1 MKIIMMGTGGYALPT
16 FGALYETGHP
26 IVALF
31 TRPETAPRSRQRTPP
46 NCMRQL
52 AVQQGTPVFDPPDV
66 NAPTAQQVLRSLAP
80 DLLIVCD
87 YGQILAAETLGL
99 ARHGGFN
106 LHASLLPKYRGA
118 APINWAIY
126 HGETQTGNTVIHMT
140 PQIDGGPCVA
150 QETVAIDPDETAADL
165 ELRLADLGAR
175 LVVTAIGQLVAGT
188 LVKIPQD
195 KGQVT
200 RAPKLNKSDGRV
212 DWTRSARQIRN
223 QVRAM
228 QPWPKT
234 YTDWLRTDRAP
245 LRLILNN
252 VAVTGQ
258 QTERPAGTIV
268 VAEGDDLLVATGD
281 GLLAIRQIQPA
292 GKRLMACRDFLR
304 GYPLRPGDRLAA
316 TAAA

>member
-1 MKIIMMGTGGYALPT
+1 
-16 FGALYETGHP
+16 
-26 IVALF
+26 
-31 TRPETAPRSRQRTPP
+31 
-46 NCMRQL
+46 
-52 AVQQGTPVFDPPDV
+52 
-66 NAPTAQQVLRSLAP
+66 
-80 DLLIVCD
+80 
-87 YGQILAAETLGL
+87 
-99 ARHGGFN
+99 
-106 LHASLLPKYRGA
+106 
-118 APINWAIY
+118 
-126 HGETQTGNTVIHMT
+126 
-140 PQIDGGPCVA
+140 
-150 QETVAIDPDETAADL
+150 
-165 ELRLADLGAR
+165 
-175 LVVTAIGQLVAGT
+175 
-188 LVKIPQD
+188 
-195 KGQVT
+195 
-200 RAPKLNKSDGRV
+200 
-212 DWTRSARQIRN
+212 
-223 QVRAM
+223 M